1 MSLCSFGRRKTS
13 LWRHRLWPYERERSS
28 GGWRRSPEHKGSNG
42 RGGSPASDEGFRFS
56 ASVLK
61 PVLVCI
67 PGSPKTTLCFVSGQ
81 QRPGFC
87 PKVPKDSPGI
97 CLHGC
102 SGDDSCPKGMK
113 CCSNGCG
120 YVCKKPVF
128 KVSTNQPRVG
138 QGCQQ
143 HPSGLCWNRGLL
155 TCLPHM
161 RIRKTPRERG
171 WRQQAASSKASSLK
185 RSPIPGEPWWVQMR
199 YVSMILDAQV
209 ILKIYIYLF
218 WLHRVNYHM

>member
-1 MSLCSFGRRKTS
+1 M
-13 LWRHRLWPYERERSS
+13 
-28 GGWRRSPEHKGSNG
+28 
-42 RGGSPASDEGFRFS
+42 
-56 ASVLK
+56 
-61 PVLVCI
+61 
-67 PGSPKTTLCFVSGQ
+67 
-81 QRPGFC
+81 
-87 PKVPKDSPGI
+87 PKDSPGI

-161 RIRKTPRERG
+161 GIRKTPRERG
-171 WRQQAASSKASSLK
+171 WRQQGVGHKCRLSGIGSRTHRMSFKAEGIVFCPRSGLFGVGRSDSQWKGHTCALK
-185 RSPIPGEPWWVQMR
+185 GAQTTPLLHPLPQNSNPG
-199 YVSMILDAQV
+199 
-209 ILKIYIYLF
+209 
-218 WLHRVNYHM
+218 